1 MFTNAIPKNL
11 YPLLSDY
18 AKILIPSFITYL
30 VTRYSLNR
38 PHKYEIRNKQF
49 NLVYLPLYR
58 LTKQLLTPER
68 YKENISIYIRKVD
81 KIIYKNYQYVFPKTL
96 KLYERLKKNWET
108 VIKIHIILQTL
119 NIKLSLIMKN
129 SKENLDILQILFL
142 IFLNG

>member
-96 KLYERLKKNWET
+96 KLYERLKKN
-108 VIKIHIILQTL
+108 
-119 NIKLSLIMKN
+119 
-129 SKENLDILQILFL
+129 
-142 IFLNG
+142 